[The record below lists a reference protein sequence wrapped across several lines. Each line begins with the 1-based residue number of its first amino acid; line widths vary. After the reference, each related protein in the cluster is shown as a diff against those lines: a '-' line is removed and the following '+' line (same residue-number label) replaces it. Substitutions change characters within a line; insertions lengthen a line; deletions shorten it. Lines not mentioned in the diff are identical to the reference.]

1 MFFITLPSIDHDSSF
16 FFVALTGRERGEVQN
31 PLSREASRSWLA
43 SCAAWV
49 PQSPRSRSD
58 PPSELWGVTTLISS
72 MITSFSSL
80 PASTRSP
87 SNWNVSDVLPLMS
100 RLHVNTNAVYSS
112 TRLVLCL
119 SPAFRSF
126 ILIKYQMCCSNAEN
140 FVHCS
145 PLRQNTHTK
154 RNLVAKCLESAL
166 QNVVTKTRV
175 QQTAII
181 V

>member
-1 MFFITLPSIDHDSSF
+1 MIAAFSLWLWRR
-16 FFVALTGRERGEVQN
+16 AREEVQN

-49 PQSPRSRSD
+49 PESPPFMDGLPLRIMRCHFFNILD
-58 PPSELWGVTTLISS
+58 DNFFLPCPPPPILTATL
-72 MITSFSSL
+72 
-80 PASTRSP
+80 RSP

-112 TRLVLCL
+112 TRLILCL
-119 SPAFRSF
+119 SPAFRSS

-140 FVHCS
+140 SVHCS
-145 PLRQNTHTK
+145 PLRQNTHTE

-181 V
+181 I